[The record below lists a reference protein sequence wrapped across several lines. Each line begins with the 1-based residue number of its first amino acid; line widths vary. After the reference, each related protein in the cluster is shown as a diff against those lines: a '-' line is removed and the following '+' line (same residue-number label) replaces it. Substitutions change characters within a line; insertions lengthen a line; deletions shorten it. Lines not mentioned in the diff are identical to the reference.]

1 MGNPYDLPVPH
12 RNTQQH
18 PDVYELN
25 DMVGVMA
32 FQDDALAE
40 QMLPTP
46 PGKGRKEIIGESL
59 TRAVISMYQ
68 AGNGQ

>member
-12 RNTQQH
+12 RNPQQH

-40 QMLPTP
+40 QMLPIP
-46 PGKGRKEIIGESL
+46 PGKGRKEIIGGITDQGGHLPVSG
-59 TRAVISMYQ
+59 R
-68 AGNGQ
+68 